1 MPKAEGFDKF
11 ASSFPLSPKVSF
23 TANIFCSIKYSGI
36 SARFEQQ
43 QRSKRCI
50 RLQWEVLSM
59 SYSNQHRSLLTNVR
73 YTAPDHTSRYA
84 LNYPQF
90 ISSIPTE
97 LKLLTWPLCR
107 HADVRQKT
115 TNRFYLETKKELKS
129 YNYRNIVGIFTK
141 FLLTPPQN
149 LRCLFNRYRTLIQET
164 LLKVV

>member
-1 MPKAEGFDKF
+1 MLQHDLPLLGVSISQFGNAESRRFDKF
-11 ASSFPLSPKVSF
+11 ASSFTLSPKVLF

-50 RLQWEVLSM
+50 RLQREVLSM
-59 SYSNQHRSLLTNVR
+59 PYPNQHRSLLTNVR

-97 LKLLTWPLCR
+97 SELLLKWPLCK
-107 HADVRQKT
+107 HADIT
-115 TNRFYLETKKELKS
+115 ATETSSAYLL
-129 YNYRNIVGIFTK
+129 NF
-141 FLLTPPQN
+141 F
-149 LRCLFNRYRTLIQET
+149 
-164 LLKVV
+164 